1 MRVFTGSTGSAGQ
14 TMLDRHREREVLG
27 TVLATVRAGGRA
39 VLTVRGGVGV
49 GKTRLL
55 RHLEETASDFTVTR
69 TSGSEPE
76 RELAYA
82 GLQLMCAPMQ
92 SRLHQLPPP
101 QREALNVAFGLSAGK
116 VPDRFLVGLAVL
128 GLMAAEAESRPLLC
142 LVDDVQW
149 LDQASVE
156 TLIFVARRLMAEPV
170 ALVFAYRNTA
180 DPPGLTGLPML
191 EVSGLGDA
199 DAQELLVTAV
209 PGRIDQRV
217 RDRIVAESRGNPL
230 ALLELPRG
238 LSQVELAGGYRT
250 PSSGPLVGSIESS
263 YLRRL
268 EQLPPGTRLLL
279 LLASA
284 EPVGYVPLLWRA
296 AARLSVGVE
305 DAEPAIADG
314 MVEID
319 ARVRFAHPLLRS
331 VIYRAASVAERQRVH
346 RVLADET
353 DASDDPD
360 RRAWHRAQAATA
372 PDEDVAAELV
382 RSAGRAQARG
392 GLAAAAAFL
401 EHAGALTPD
410 PAHRARRML
419 SAARAKLLAGA
430 AEAGLSLLSAAESG
444 PLSALDRA
452 RAELLRGQIAFAS
465 SRGRDAP
472 ALLLK
477 AAKSLEYL
485 DAKRAGET
493 YLETLSAS
501 CFAGRLAADGAQR
514 EVAMAARGAVRA
526 PDQPAAIGLL
536 LEGLSTRVLD
546 GYVAAAPVLRQSLAA
561 FQDLD
566 LEPDEELR
574 WLWLAVWVA
583 MDLWDDESWYDL
595 TIRQLSI
602 VRETGALGM
611 LPMALSSRIFMHL
624 FSGELPEGES
634 LMTEALTAAEAM
646 QIQMFPSPQMLH
658 AALRGHRSEGREVI
672 ETFPAYDGSNGE
684 GFDMSVA
691 AWTHALLDNGVGHY
705 EDALT
710 SARFASAHA
719 PDLGASTWPL
729 PEQIEAGVRGT
740 SRESAIEAQQRLT
753 TAARATG
760 TDWALG
766 VDARC
771 RALLSTGP
779 EAEVLFREA
788 IDRLGRTRMKVDLAR
803 AHLLFG
809 EWLRRADRRRE
820 ARAEL
825 QIAHEFFS
833 GIKAEGFAGRAAR
846 ELEAADGVVRAVTTS
861 PVGNLTPQELQIATL
876 ARDGYTNPEI
886 GTRLFISS
894 RTVEWH
900 LSRVFPKLGITTR
913 RALRDA
919 FPASTERPPTEL

>member
-1 MRVFTGSTGSAGQ
+1 M
-14 TMLDRHREREVLG
+14 
-27 TVLATVRAGGRA
+27 
-39 VLTVRGGVGV
+39 
-49 GKTRLL
+49 
-55 RHLEETASDFTVTR
+55 
-69 TSGSEPE
+69 
-76 RELAYA
+76 
-82 GLQLMCAPMQ
+82 
-92 SRLHQLPPP
+92 
-101 QREALNVAFGLSAGK
+101 NVAFGLSTGK

-128 GLMAAEAESRPLLC
+128 GLLAAEAENRPLLC

-156 TLIFVARRLMAEPV
+156 TLIFVARRLVAEPV
-170 ALVFAYRNTA
+170 ALVLAYRDTA
-180 DPPGLTGLPML
+180 DPPGLTGMPTL
-191 EVSGLGDA
+191 EVSGLPDA

-250 PSSGPLVGSIESS
+250 PSSGPLVGTIERS

-268 EQLPPGTRLLL
+268 EQLPRGTRLLL
-279 LLASA
+279 VLASA

-296 AARLSVGVE
+296 AARLGVGVD
-305 DAEPAIADG
+305 DAAPAIADG

-346 RVLADET
+346 QVLADET
-353 DASDDPD
+353 DAAADPD

-372 PDEDVAAELV
+372 PDEDVAAELAT
-382 RSAGRAQARG
+382 SAGRAQARG

-410 PAHRARRML
+410 PVLRARRTL

-430 AEAGLSLLSAAESG
+430 AETGLSLLGAAESG
-444 PLSALDRA
+444 PLSPLDRA

-477 AAKSLEYL
+477 AAKSLESL
-485 DAKRAGET
+485 DSKLAGET

-501 CFAGRLAADGAQR
+501 FFAGRLAVDGAQR
-514 EVAMAARGAVRA
+514 EVATAARGAMRS
-526 PDQPAAIGLL
+526 PDLPAALSLL
-536 LEGLSTRVLD
+536 LEGLSTRMVD
-546 GYVAAAPVLRQSLAA
+546 GYVAAAPVLKQSLSA
-561 FQDLD
+561 FKDLD

-583 MDLWDDESWYDL
+583 MDLWDDESWYEL
-595 TIRQLSI
+595 TIRQLRI
-602 VRETGALGM
+602 VRENGALGM
-611 LPMALSSRIFMHL
+611 LPMALSSQIFMQL
-624 FSGELPEGES
+624 FSGELPEAES
-634 LMTEALTAAEAM
+634 SIAEAVTAAEAM
-646 QIQMFPSPQMLH
+646 QIQMFPSGQMLH
-658 AALRGHRSEGREVI
+658 AALRGRRSEGRQVI

-691 AWTHALLDNGVGHY
+691 AWLHALLDNGVGHY
-705 EDALT
+705 EDAL
-710 SARFASAHA
+710 APAEFASAHP

-729 PEQIEAGVRGT
+729 PEQIEAGVRGM
-740 SRESAIEAQQRLT
+740 SRDSALEAQQRLT

-760 TDWALG
+760 TEWALG

-771 RALLSTGP
+771 RALLSPGP
-779 EAEVLFREA
+779 EAEELFQAA
-788 IDRLGRTRMKVDLAR
+788 IERLGRTRMKVDLAR

-809 EWLRRADRRRE
+809 EWLRRVDRRRD
-820 ARAEL
+820 ARVHL
-825 QIAHEFFS
+825 QIAHQFFT

-846 ELEAADGVVRAVTTS
+846 ELEAADGVARAATIS
-861 PVGNLTPQELQIATL
+861 PVDDLTPQELQIATL

-900 LSRVFPKLGITTR
+900 LSRVFAKLNITTR
-913 RALRDA
+913 RALREA
-919 FPASTERPPTEL
+919 FPAATEQAPTRR